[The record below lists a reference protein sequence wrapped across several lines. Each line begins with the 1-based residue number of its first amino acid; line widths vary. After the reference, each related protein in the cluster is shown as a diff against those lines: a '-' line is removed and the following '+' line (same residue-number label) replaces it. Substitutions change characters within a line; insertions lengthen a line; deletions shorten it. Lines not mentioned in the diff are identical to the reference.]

1 MFHHAKTGLNVLS
14 RPTFLTTLRDLI
26 QENDAFALLN
36 ALVSWLRQG
45 RSKWANERMLAVL
58 GLLENDHELAKSLS
72 GLLCR
77 WLCSVRLYPLLISVG
92 IFSRDGFGRE
102 LMDRCYER
110 INPALKDS
118 GDLRDVFA
126 QLFGHERDV
135 LWLRA
140 VDERVWLKLFYL
152 LSRHATVQERQL
164 VKKHVRHEGLH
175 AVEMLSVWV
184 AAEALE
190 PGLIRLDKQLLNRDS
205 PFVALKREVALWLQA
220 KFEHQEVDDA
230 HLTVMLDQCRQQIA
244 QLRKK
249 GVVAGAGSSLGV
261 AHLLARLDQ
270 TIERLVLLLTLFSD
284 DDIAPRAL
292 LSLTRDLA
300 EATAQQHSIS
310 WLLSRSIRMLSRSI
324 TQNTSSHGEHYI
336 TRNRREYWGMLFS
349 AAGGGVVIALMSL
362 LKIHLGEVIEHQFWL
377 SLAEGLNYGVG
388 FTLIFMLHFTVATKQ
403 PAMTA
408 SLFAAVVE
416 RNDADRAMNKKLAQ
430 LLADVLRSQTAAVL
444 GNVVMAI
451 LVASLIAWAY
461 AFWQG
466 QPLLSDEQVQH
477 QLNSI
482 HPFYGALWYAAIAG
496 VWLFCSGIISGFFD
510 NRCDYLNMRARL
522 YHHPWLKRLLPERI
536 RWKFAEYI
544 HQNYGAIAGNM
555 SFGMLLAMTA
565 FIGKTTALPFDIR
578 HIAFSSANLGYLGVS
593 SHADVIVW
601 CQSLLFIALIGLVNL
616 LVSFWI
622 TLWVALKA
630 RAVHIG
636 MENWWDIFRCFGDI
650 IRQRPLSLIL
660 PLQLSDSPN
669 PVKQK

>member
-1 MFHHAKTGLNVLS
+1 M
-14 RPTFLTTLRDLI
+14 RFLQHQLPNILHDLVK
-26 QENDAFALLN
+26 QNDAFALLN
-36 ALVSWLRQG
+36 ALASWLRQG

-58 GLLENDHELAKSLS
+58 GLLENDRALAKSLS

-152 LSRHATVQERQL
+152 LSRYATAQERQL

-300 EATAQQHSIS
+300 EATVQQHSIS

-362 LKIHLGEVIEHQFWL
+362 LKIHLGEVDRK
-377 SLAEGLNYGVG
+377 S
-388 FTLIFMLHFTVATKQ
+388 
-403 PAMTA
+403 
-408 SLFAAVVE
+408 VV
-416 RNDADRAMNKKLAQ
+416 
-430 LLADVLRSQTAAVL
+430 
-444 GNVVMAI
+444 
-451 LVASLIAWAY
+451 
-461 AFWQG
+461 
-466 QPLLSDEQVQH
+466 
-477 QLNSI
+477 
-482 HPFYGALWYAAIAG
+482 
-496 VWLFCSGIISGFFD
+496 
-510 NRCDYLNMRARL
+510 
-522 YHHPWLKRLLPERI
+522 
-536 RWKFAEYI
+536 
-544 HQNYGAIAGNM
+544 
-555 SFGMLLAMTA
+555 
-565 FIGKTTALPFDIR
+565 
-578 HIAFSSANLGYLGVS
+578 
-593 SHADVIVW
+593 
-601 CQSLLFIALIGLVNL
+601 
-616 LVSFWI
+616 
-622 TLWVALKA
+622 
-630 RAVHIG
+630 
-636 MENWWDIFRCFGDI
+636 
-650 IRQRPLSLIL
+650 
-660 PLQLSDSPN
+660 
-669 PVKQK
+669 